1 MFLRRP
7 TSPRLCRTMQ
17 EREGGENPPLPRNC
31 NRYEICHDQC
41 SPSGGREGAESRLD
55 PEVRRPIGRPF
66 LRRASILLCAMKD
79 TIFIA
84 LRGKGGEEIAS
95 AYYLGIL

>member
-1 MFLRRP
+1 
-7 TSPRLCRTMQ
+7 MQ
-17 EREGGENPPLPRNC
+17 HDPASLICAGAPLS
-31 NRYEICHDQC
+31 YA
-41 SPSGGREGAESRLD
+41 GLD